1 MLSRSHSINAG
12 SAWTSLKTFK
22 VDIAD
27 KETAAASH
35 RQRNPPES
43 PVTFAAPHPI
53 APLLSSPSNS
63 WDLIV
68 IGGGAAGYFSAITA
82 AEASPGLRVLILE
95 RSAKVLGKVRISG
108 GGRCNVTHAC
118 FEPKP
123 LSGFYPRG
131 HKSLVGPFHR
141 WGASETVAWFES
153 RGVTL
158 KTEEDGRMFPITDDS
173 QTVIDCLTGAARK
186 AKVELAVSE
195 GVDEISVL
203 PDGGFLLVTTRR
215 ELTAKAVLI
224 ATGGTRSGSGGAL
237 AESLGHTLDPA
248 VPSLFTFHIED
259 PRLTDLQGLAVTPA
273 TAGIEG
279 SNATSTG
286 PILITHWGLSGPGI
300 LKLSAWSARELAN
313 RDYRFTLKIDWLP
326 GEEPSAAF
334 AALRRDYGK
343 RSIHTR
349 SPFATVAKRF
359 WERLVTL
366 SGIPEGTTWSQL
378 TSEASAAL
386 VSNLK
391 TARFQVTGKSLNK
404 DEFVTCG
411 GVPLHELDLR
421 TLQSKRCPGLYFA
434 GEVIDV
440 DGITGGFN
448 FQNAWTTG
456 HLAGT
461 AIAAQG
467 SSE

>member
-1 MLSRSHSINAG
+1 MQ
-12 SAWTSLKTFK
+12 
-22 VDIAD
+22 D
-27 KETAAASH
+27 
-35 RQRNPPES
+35 
-43 PVTFAAPHPI
+43 
-53 APLLSSPSNS
+53 S

-68 IGGGAAGYFSAITA
+68 IGGGAAGYFTAITA
-82 AEASPGLRVLILE
+82 AEAAPGSRILILE

-108 GGRCNVTHAC
+108 GGRCNVTHSC

-141 WGASETVAWFES
+141 WGATETVEWFQS

-173 QTVIDCLTGAARK
+173 QTVIDCLMGVARD
-186 AKVELAVSE
+186 AGVELVTSE
-195 GVDEISVL
+195 GVDQLEAL
-203 PDGGFLLVTTRR
+203 PEDGFLLTTSRAR
-215 ELTAKAVLI
+215 KLRARSVLI
-224 ATGGTRSGSGGAL
+224 ATGGTRSGTGGGL
-237 AESLGHTLDPA
+237 ATALGHTLEPA

-273 TAGIEG
+273 TASVEG
-279 SNATSTG
+279 GGTTSTG

-300 LKLSAWSARELAN
+300 LKLSAWSARDLADC
-313 RDYRFTLKIDWLP
+313 DYKFTLKIDWLP
-326 GEEPSAAF
+326 GADPAATF
-334 AALRRDYGK
+334 AELRRDHGK
-343 RSIHTR
+343 RSLHTR
-349 SPFATVAKRF
+349 SPFPTIAKRF
-359 WERLVTL
+359 WELLVSV
-366 SGIPEGTTWSQL
+366 SGIAEGTTWSQV
-378 TSEASAAL
+378 TNVQSTAL

-411 GVPLHELDLR
+411 GVPLPEIDLR
-421 TLQSKRCPGLYFA
+421 TMQSKRCPGLYFA

-461 AIAAQG
+461 AIAE
-467 SSE
+467 SFC